1 MCYRSWRKNAIGIEI
16 SSILHFSV
24 QQLFAPIMFGFQ
36 VKIIEFVISNCLY
49 IKFCY
54 IKILFGNQSNKIKF
68 SLELY
73 RLKLLY
79 FFFKDADTSIK
90 TRLWNQCPFHC
101 ELVLLN
107 NIHMCNFL
115 ILFTGFHKHFLT
127 N

>member
-54 IKILFGNQSNKIKF
+54 IKILFGNQCNKIKF

-90 TRLWNQCPFHC
+90 TR
-101 ELVLLN
+101 
-107 NIHMCNFL
+107 
-115 ILFTGFHKHFLT
+115 
-127 N
+127 